1 MRLSTYLIALPVILI
16 AALIAVANRGDVV
29 VSLDPF
35 SRGNPAIAFEMP
47 LYLALFVV
55 FGLGILLGA
64 AVAAIG
70 RFRKR
75 D

>member
-1 MRLSTYLIALPVILI
+1 MRPSTYLMALPVILI
-16 AALIAVANRGDVV
+16 AVIVAVANRGDVV

-35 SRGNPAIAFEMP
+35 SRANPAIAVQMP

-55 FGLGILLGA
+55 FGLGLLLGGT
-64 AVAAIG
+64 VAAMG
-70 RFRKR
+70 RFRKK